1 MAGKIKAL
9 IQRGVQLLLA
19 KGREANQETGD
30 LGESKGIFRSKT
42 ILSGIAIAIYPIGL
56 EFGWWSP
63 EGWETIAIPLL
74 GLAGIVWGRSTVK
87 KSVG

>member
-9 IQRGVQLLLA
+9 IQKGVQLLLA
-19 KGREANQETGD
+19 KGRKANQETGD
-30 LGESKGIFRSKT
+30 PGESKGILRSKT
-42 ILSGIAIAIYPIGL
+42 ILSGIAIAVYPVGL

-74 GLAGIVWGRSTVK
+74 GLVGIVWGRGTAK
-87 KSVG
+87 KPIG